1 MKKYYLLS
9 LLALAPIANAEEQ
22 TVTNLYADVVLSDP
36 NNILKPDISNASIYK
51 VGSADGETFTGSV
64 SATETTI
71 NNLNLSYQIDFVD
84 DGSGGNALNTK
95 TAFSLTEDLTVNDIN
110 VNATLA
116 DGVWVSNMLVS
127 SGGTTRKIT
136 ARNLTITSLSK
147 TYNPWYYFNNV
158 NINLSGDLTVSLAE
172 TGNKQ
177 AATRLGTST
186 LDWSVAGNVTLNSV
200 RYSEFLIQASKATI
214 GGIVNLNVSNP
225 TTDKSG
231 LYFRGSGYKATNV
244 SIGGLTSTN
253 LAVLGVQIANAMD
266 INLTFTNSE
275 AYDVQTAFVNSIDN
289 TTGKFNIIMNASDV
303 KGKQTLRFN
312 YLGGGQISIAGIKTT
327 DHNINNVTVSNGTL
341 VIGMYDGLHG
351 DTLKIDGEN
360 AAFSSTSIYSGNV
373 GNAYFSTIDFVKGT
387 LVFDYSID
395 EGNDLIVVT
404 DDLNTNDSEG
414 TFFVDSVENT
424 KFVLQS
430 ENDIKSWLEEGEV
443 LDALTILTF
452 DSTNLTAEDIA
463 NIKVDAGEGL
473 NAILSAIEENGNIIG
488 IQAEITLAVPE
499 PATVAGIFG
508 ALALAFA
515 IYRRRK

>member
-9 LLALAPIANAEEQ
+9 LLALAPFAQAEQ
-22 TVTNLYADVVLSDP
+22 TITDIYTDTTVDGVTAMPDLAD
-36 NNILKPDISNASIYK
+36 ASIWK
-51 VGSADGETFTGSV
+51 VGSLEGETFTGSV
-64 SATETTI
+64 SSTDTTI
-71 NNLNLSYQIDFVD
+71 NNLNIS
-84 DGSGGNALNTK
+84 
-95 TAFSLTEDLTVNDIN
+95 FSLPTSLNSQTVYSLSSDIVANDIN
-110 VNATLA
+110 IDANLDADAIWVNYLIN
-116 DGVWVSNMLVS
+116 GNQKS
-127 SGGTTRKIT
+127 IT

-158 NINLSGDLTVSLAE
+158 NINLSGDLTVNLAE
-172 TGNKQ
+172 TGNGQ
-177 AATRLGTST
+177 AATRLGTGTS
-186 LDWSVAGNVTLNSV
+186 DWSVAGNVTLNSV
-200 RYSEFLIQASKATI
+200 RYSEFLVQASKATI

-253 LAVLGVQIANAMD
+253 LAILGVQIENAMD
-266 INLTFTNSE
+266 VNLTFTNSE
-275 AYDVQTAFVNSIDN
+275 AYDVQTAFVHSINN

-312 YLGGGQISIAGIKTT
+312 YLGGGQTSIAGMKAT

-360 AAFSSTSIYSGNV
+360 AAFSSTSIYSGNI
-373 GNAYFSTIDFVKGT
+373 GNAYFSTINFVKGT

-395 EGNDLIVVT
+395 EGSDLIVISS
-404 DDLNTNDSEG
+404 DDNLDATITNEGKFIVSNLND
-414 TFFVDSVENT
+414 T

-430 ENDIKSWLEEGEV
+430 ENDIKAWLESGEA
-443 LDALTILTF
+443 LDAFTIITF
-452 DSTNLTAEDIA
+452 EGTNLTSEQIA
-463 NIKVDAGEGL
+463 NLNVDAGEGL
-473 NAILSAIEENGNIIG
+473 SAILSAIETDGVITG
-488 IQAEITLAVPE
+488 IQATITLAVPE

>member
-1 MKKYYLLS
+1 MNKYYLLS
-9 LLALAPIANAEEQ
+9 LLALAPFAQAEQ
-22 TVTNLYADVVLSDP
+22 TITNIYTDTTVDGVTAMPDLAD
-36 NNILKPDISNASIYK
+36 ASIWK
-51 VGSADGETFTGSV
+51 VGSLEGETFTGSV
-64 SATETTI
+64 SSTDTTI
-71 NNLNLSYQIDFVD
+71 NNLNIS
-84 DGSGGNALNTK
+84 
-95 TAFSLTEDLTVNDIN
+95 FSLPTTLNNQIVYSLSSDIVANDIKIDAN
-110 VNATLA
+110 LDAKDIWVNTLIN
-116 DGVWVSNMLVS
+116 GNQKS
-127 SGGTTRKIT
+127 IT
-136 ARNLTITSLSK
+136 ARNLTITSVSK

-172 TGNKQ
+172 TDNHQ
-177 AATRLGTST
+177 AATRFGTGTS
-186 LDWSVAGNVTLNSV
+186 DWSVAGNVTLNSV

-253 LAVLGVQIANAMD
+253 LAILGVQIANAMD
-266 INLTFTNSE
+266 VNLTFTNSE
-275 AYDVQTAFVNSIDN
+275 AYDVQTAFVHSIDN

-312 YLGGGQISIAGIKTT
+312 YLGGGQPSIAGMKAT

-373 GNAYFSTIDFVKGT
+373 GNAYFSKIDFVKGT

-414 TFFVDSVENT
+414 TFFVKSVENT

-443 LDALTILTF
+443 LDALTIITF

-473 NAILSAIEENGNIIG
+473 DAILSAIEENGNIIG
-488 IQAEITLAVPE
+488 IQANITLAVPE

>member
-9 LLALAPIANAEEQ
+9 LLALAPFAQAEQ
-22 TVTNLYADVVLSDP
+22 TITDIYTDTTVDGVTAMPDLADV
-36 NNILKPDISNASIYK
+36 SIWK
-51 VGSADGETFTGSV
+51 VGSLEGETFTGSV
-64 SATETTI
+64 SSTDTTI
-71 NNLNLSYQIDFVD
+71 NNLNIS
-84 DGSGGNALNTK
+84 
-95 TAFSLTEDLTVNDIN
+95 FSLPTSLNSQTVYSLSSDIVANDIN
-110 VNATLA
+110 IDANLDADAIWVNYLIN
-116 DGVWVSNMLVS
+116 GNQKS
-127 SGGTTRKIT
+127 IT

-158 NINLSGDLTVSLAE
+158 NINLSGDLTVNLAE
-172 TGNKQ
+172 TGNGQ
-177 AATRLGTST
+177 AATRLGTGTS
-186 LDWSVAGNVTLNSV
+186 DWSVAGNVTLNSV

-225 TTDKSG
+225 ATDKSG
-231 LYFRGSGYKATNV
+231 LYIRGSGYKATNV

-253 LAVLGVQIANAMD
+253 LAILGVQIENAMD

-275 AYDVQTAFVNSIDN
+275 AYDVQTAFVHSINN

-312 YLGGGQISIAGIKTT
+312 YLGGGQTSIAGMKAT

-360 AAFSSTSIYSGNV
+360 AAFSSTSIYSGNI
-373 GNAYFSTIDFVKGT
+373 GNAYFSTINFVKGT

-395 EGNDLIVVT
+395 EGSDLIVVT

-430 ENDIKSWLEEGEV
+430 ENDIKAWLESGEA
-443 LDALTILTF
+443 LDALTIITF

-463 NIKVDAGEGL
+463 NLNVDAGEGL

>member
-9 LLALAPIANAEEQ
+9 LLALAPFAQAEQ
-22 TVTNLYADVVLSDP
+22 TITDIYTDTTVDGVTAMPDLAD
-36 NNILKPDISNASIYK
+36 ASIWK
-51 VGSADGETFTGSV
+51 VGSLEGETFTGSV
-64 SATETTI
+64 SSTDTTI
-71 NNLNLSYQIDFVD
+71 NNLNIS
-84 DGSGGNALNTK
+84 
-95 TAFSLTEDLTVNDIN
+95 FSLPTSLNNQTVYLLSSDIVANDIN
-110 VNATLA
+110 IDANLDADAIWVNYLIN
-116 DGVWVSNMLVS
+116 GNQKS
-127 SGGTTRKIT
+127 IT

-158 NINLSGDLTVSLAE
+158 NINLSGDLTVNLAE
-172 TGNKQ
+172 TGNSQ
-177 AATRLGTST
+177 AATRLGTGTSN
-186 LDWSVAGNVTLNSV
+186 WSVAGNVTLNSV

-253 LAVLGVQIANAMD
+253 LAILGVQIENAMD

-275 AYDVQTAFVNSIDN
+275 AYDVQTAFVHSINN

-312 YLGGGQISIAGIKTT
+312 YLGGGQTTIAGMKAT

-360 AAFSSTSIYSGNV
+360 AAFSSTSIYSGNI
-373 GNAYFSTIDFVKGT
+373 GNAYFSTINFVKGT

-395 EGNDLIVVT
+395 EGSDLIVVT

-430 ENDIKSWLEEGEV
+430 ENDIKAWLESGEA
-443 LDALTILTF
+443 LDALTIITF
-452 DSTNLTAEDIA
+452 DSTNLTSEQIA
-463 NIKVDAGEGL
+463 NLNVDAGEGL
-473 NAILSAIEENGNIIG
+473 NAILSAIETDGVITG
-488 IQAEITLAVPE
+488 IQATITLAVPE

-508 ALALAFA
+508 LLALVFVA
-515 IYRRRK
+515 YRRRN